1 LSSSPKFTGQSATRG
16 SAEIQTE
23 TESATKNLIP
33 ELLDL
38 RPPIGD
44 LSLPHVQARRDRGQ
58 LKRASWAFTTR
69 RVPISVADSV
79 IPAVGKPETGDLIL
93 ARVDA
98 LGHHRGL
105 QLANGRRRSMFVG
118 DEIVVAYGNRYASSQ
133 FKSFVPETLGPCHLV
148 AGGGIAS
155 RAVSWHS
162 KISRGPT
169 HITPLGLV
177 ANSDGQRL
185 NLRDFG
191 LPLIDTG
198 VGYQPTTIA
207 IVGTSMDAGKTE
219 TAAYLARGMIKA
231 GLRVAYAK
239 ITGTGAGGDT
249 WLLKDAGADPVLDF
263 TDAGLPTTYLASPD
277 EVARVL
283 TTLIAHTSRSS
294 VDTLLLEIADGV
306 FQGETAAL
314 LASTEFAQL
323 TGGIVMAA
331 RDSMGASAGATWL
344 SQHGTPLLALSGV
357 LTSAPLQI
365 EEAKNATGLPIYGRE
380 ALATAAV
387 AMELASQAQNHQL
400 DIMRLD
406 STGGSATDGMDIY
419 DRNK

>member
-1 LSSSPKFTGQSATRG
+1 MSSSPKFTGSSREGLAANAEVQ
-16 SAEIQTE
+16 AEI
-23 TESATKNLIP
+23 SAQNLIP

-44 LSLPHVQARRDRGQ
+44 LSLPHVRARRDRGR

-69 RVPISVADSV
+69 RVPISIADSLL
-79 IPAVGKPETGDLIL
+79 PAVGKPEAGDLVL
-93 ARVDA
+93 ARIDA

-133 FKSFVPETLGPCHLV
+133 FKSFVPESLGPCHLV

-191 LPLIDTG
+191 LPLLDTT

-207 IVGTSMDAGKTE
+207 VVGTSMDAGKTE
-219 TAAYLARGMIKA
+219 TAAYLTKGLINS

-249 WLLKDAGADPVLDF
+249 WLLKDAGAEPVLDF
-263 TDAGLPTTYLASPD
+263 TDAGLPTTYLASPT
-277 EVARVL
+277 EVSRVL
-283 TTLIAHTSRSS
+283 RTLVAHASRSN
-294 VDTLLLEIADGV
+294 VDALLLEIADGV
-306 FQGETAAL
+306 FQGETASL
-314 LASTEFAQL
+314 LSSREFAKL

-331 RDSMGASAGATWL
+331 RDSMGAAAGASWL
-344 SQHGTPLLALSGV
+344 NSQPTPLLGLSGV
-357 LTSAPLQI
+357 LTTAPLQV
-365 EEAKNATGLPIYGRE
+365 EEARSATGLPIYDRE
-380 ALATAAV
+380 ALATASV

-400 DIMRLD
+400 GALH
-406 STGGSATDGMDIY
+406 TEGAEETTFNDGAP
-419 DRNK
+419 